1 MPTYDEPKN
10 DTKRLINLSQ
20 GFNVLL
26 KSNLDL
32 EEEKS
37 KLLKENMKLKVI
49 IKELGYGSFLND

>member
-1 MPTYDEPKN
+1 MPTYDEPK
-10 DTKRLINLSQ
+10 TPTETLINFVE

-37 KLLKENMKLKVI
+37 KLLKENIKLKVI